1 MHCMTVSLAADGAG
15 LGAVWGTQLAVSMLA
30 DAGFDD
36 VRVAEV
42 ESDPVNNYYLAYK
55 GARK

>member
-1 MHCMTVSLAADGAG
+1 MHCMTVSLAYDGAG
-15 LGAVWGTQLAVSMLA
+15 LGAVWGTQLATSMLA

-42 ESDPVNNYYLAYK
+42 ESDPLNAYYI
-55 GARK
+55 ARK